1 VGVEGKMG
9 DPGSRESPRAATI
22 AASRRGVPRWVP
34 GVVLLSGLLGAPVAL
49 LLSNGRDLA
58 AGRPFR
64 TSSTYPGCNVP
75 YGMCA
80 NERLDIFFHTNEEE
94 SPWVE
99 IDLGSV
105 QSFSS
110 VSVTNR
116 LDSYKERA
124 VPLAIETSTD
134 GVTFT
139 EAAQQKEPFSV
150 WDAKFKPVKARYVR
164 ARALRR
170 TWLHLARIVVR

>member
-1 VGVEGKMG
+1 MSAP
-9 DPGSRESPRAATI
+9 DFRESPRAVA
-22 AASRRGVPRWVP
+22 RWVP

-49 LLSNGRDLA
+49 PLSNGRDLA

-75 YGMCA
+75 YGLCA
-80 NERLDIFFHTNEEE
+80 NERLDVFFHTNEDE

-105 QSFSS
+105 QTFSS

-116 LDSYKERA
+116 LPDYKERA
-124 VPLAIETSTD
+124 VPLAIETSID
-134 GVTFT
+134 GLAFAEVARQNET
-139 EAAQQKEPFSV
+139 FSV

-170 TWLHLARIVVR
+170 TWLHLGRIVVR